1 MKRTGTLAAVS
12 LAMTIAL
19 APGPA
24 EALNTISV
32 TVDCATTSLADLI
45 NGVAQRPSVAAVLTI
60 KGTCTEDIAI
70 EFDDVTLKG
79 DPVDGGT
86 ISGTITIKGARRV
99 VIDDLTVTGPGD
111 GIVGI
116 DNAAFTVRNSDIS
129 NNSATE
135 GSEGSGIVVV
145 NSSSANIT
153 GSTISSNAGPGVGVF
168 LSASAFLTSNQ
179 IINNIES
186 GILVGDAGSVD
197 LTSNTIQSTGPCGIQ
212 AEAGGAVELEGGNTV
227 TSDGRPAICL
237 FLGGT
242 VVAEGETA
250 DTFTQ
255 LAAGLN
261 AIEVFE
267 GSAAD
272 FESAIINGNVLVVTL
287 SLFTATEG
295 SLTGDVEVSLLSSF
309 DVNNVPIIGNVNAS
323 GVGFVSL
330 RGTTTVSGTV
340 TCDGSSFCF

>member
-1 MKRTGTLAAVS
+1 MKRTATLAAVS

-32 TVDCATTSLADLI
+32 TVDCAMTSLVDLI
-45 NGVAQRPSVAAVLTI
+45 NGVVQRPSVAVVVTI

-79 DPVDGGT
+79 DPVVGGT

-99 VIDDLTVTGPGD
+99 VIDDLTVTGLGD

-116 DNAAFTVRNSDIS
+116 DSAAFTVRNSDIS
-129 NNSATE
+129 NNSATA
-135 GSEGSGIVVV
+135 GSEGSGIVVAK
-145 NSSSANIT
+145 SSSANIT
-153 GSTISSNAGPGVGVF
+153 GSTISSNAGQGVAVF
-168 LSASAFLTSNQ
+168 FSASAFLTGNQ

-186 GILVGDAGSVD
+186 GIAVGDAGSAV
-197 LTSNTIQSTGPCGIQ
+197 LTSNTIQSTGQCGIEV
-212 AEAGGAVELEGGNTV
+212 EASGAVELGGGNTV
-227 TSDGRPAICL
+227 TGDGRPALCL

-242 VVAEGETA
+242 VIDEGAIA

-255 LAAGLN
+255 LAAGLT
-261 AIEVFE
+261 AIEVLG

-287 SLFTATEG
+287 SFFTATGG
-295 SLTGDVEVSLLSSF
+295 SLTGDVEVSSLSRF
-309 DVNNVPIIGNVNAS
+309 DVNNVPIIGNVNANAF
-323 GVGFVSL
+323 GMVSL

-340 TCDGSSFCF
+340 TCDAFSFCF

>member
-24 EALNTISV
+24 EALNTIFV
-32 TVDCATTSLADLI
+32 TVDCATTSLADLL

-60 KGTCTEDIAI
+60 KGTCTEDITLG
-70 EFDDVTLKG
+70 FDDVTLKG

-129 NNSATE
+129 NNSATA

-145 NSSSANIT
+145 KSSSANIT
-153 GSTISSNAGPGVGVF
+153 GSTISSNAGKGVAVF
-168 LSASAFLTSNQ
+168 FSSSAFLTSNQ
-179 IINNIES
+179 INNNNET
-186 GILVGDAGSVD
+186 GIAVGDAGSVT
-197 LTSNTIQSTGPCGIQ
+197 LTSNTIQSTGHCGIEV
-212 AEAGGAVELEGGNTV
+212 EASGAVELEGGNTV
-227 TSDGRPAICL
+227 TSDGRSAICL
-237 FLGGT
+237 ILGGT
-242 VVAEGETA
+242 VISEAETA

-261 AIEVFE
+261 AIEVVN

-272 FESAIINGNVLVVTL
+272 FRFANFNGNVLVSTL
-287 SLFTATEG
+287 SFFTATGG
-295 SLTGDVEVSLLSSF
+295 SLTGDVEVNSMSKF
-309 DVNNVPIIGNVNAS
+309 DVNNLPIIGNVNA
-323 GVGFVSL
+323 GAVGFVSL

-340 TCDGSSFCF
+340 TCDAFSFCF